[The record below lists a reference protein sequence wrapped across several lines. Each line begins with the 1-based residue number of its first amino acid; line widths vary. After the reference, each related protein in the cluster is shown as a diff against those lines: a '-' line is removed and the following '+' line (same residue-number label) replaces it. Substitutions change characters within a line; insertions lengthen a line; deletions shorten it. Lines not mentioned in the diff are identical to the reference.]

1 MPYSNTFGV
10 PVPPQGLDP
19 NVFGSLAGA
28 GASQT
33 ILTPYDM
40 YTPQELTTL
49 YYQHKRRSPGM
60 SMILR
65 NAGMTRGVKAPTT
78 GHYEKP
84 WNRDQ
89 LVIGSAAAINP
100 AFPNATTVRITLAA
114 SSMYTVPGT
123 TIRGSYPIPGEIY
136 ELPNRKQFWIVSK
149 DTTVNPHTV
158 DIQTIDTTVTF
169 AAADFVADQRVFH
182 VANARGEGTQLNAG
196 KQPRVVKYT
205 NTFQNFNSSVSST
218 GSDLTNKPYFD
229 IIRDGSGAPTGSYF
243 ALGLEDVMFNH
254 EEDKDNT
261 LLFGRQISGVTETPP
276 LLGYPVNVTGTEG
289 LIEFGLTAGY
299 DEPWDPLIG
308 YNIQDFDD
316 IFNIYEGERVSNE
329 LMVWQGFKVYQ
340 NVENLLVDYVKQ
352 TLVSFV
358 DDSGQGFTV
367 NVDIY
372 GINKSGYNVTFKK
385 LDAFNSVKGAATP
398 GYDYPSWQIFT
409 PWGMTNN
416 GNGGEKVGFL
426 GYEWKQLDS
435 YNREN
440 VLVKLDGTGQTTGNA
455 SFTDDIYQCGL
466 RSEIAAHFACANA
479 IVIQRPQ

>member
-19 NVFGSLAGA
+19 NTFGSLAGA

-33 ILTPYDM
+33 ILTPYDL

-49 YYQHKRRSPGM
+49 YYEHKKRSPGM
-60 SMILR
+60 AMLLR
-65 NAGMTRGVKAPTT
+65 NSGFTRGVKAPTT

-89 LVIGSAAAINP
+89 LVIGSSNAAGG
-100 AFPNATTVRITLAA
+100 TTCTITLAA

-149 DTTVNPHTV
+149 DTSVNPHTV
-158 DIQTIDTTVTF
+158 FVRSIDSTVTLD
-169 AAADFVADQRVFH
+169 AGDFVADQRVFH
-182 VANARGEGTQLNAG
+182 IANARGEGTQLNVG

-229 IIRDGSGAPTGSYF
+229 IVRGADGAPTGSYF

-254 EEDKDNT
+254 EEDKDNI
-261 LLFGRQISGVTETPP
+261 LLFGRQTANAALTEVPP
-276 LLGYPVNVTGTEG
+276 LLGYDVPILGTEG

-299 DEPWDPLIG
+299 DEPWDPAVG
-308 YNIQDFDD
+308 YTIQDFDD
-316 IFNIYEGERVSNE
+316 IFAIYEGERVSNE
-329 LMVWQGFKVYQ
+329 LMVWQGFRIYQ
-340 NVENLLVDYVKQ
+340 NIENLLVDYVKQ

-358 DDSGQGFTV
+358 DESGQGFTV

-409 PWGMTNN
+409 PWGMRNS
-416 GNGGEKVGFL
+416 GNGEDKVGFL
-426 GYEWKQLDS
+426 GYEWKALNG

-440 VLVKLDGTGQTTGNA
+440 LVVKLDGTGYSSGLA